1 MTVLTDAQSNVVE
14 VDFSDRSSIDYAAL
28 EFDLGR
34 MRKRL
39 AIWEIF
45 LGYAKQGARTWTDV
59 QRAITPADLDEI
71 DRICDGTPLEDLLLE
86 A

>member
-14 VDFSDRSSIDYAAL
+14 VDFSGSSIDYAAL

-39 AIWEIF
+39 EIWEIF
-45 LGYAKQGARTWTDV
+45 LGYAKQGARTWSDV
-59 QRAITPADLDEI
+59 QRAITPDDLDEI
-71 DRICDGTPLEDLLLE
+71 DRICDGTPLGDLLLD